1 MAASLQEESLER
13 IRRVWR
19 ELAAAPTAFREP
31 GSTVS
36 AWASPAETARVS
48 IVQLGHATA
57 VTVPQALV
65 GRFSDLVAQHP
76 GRDLTDPSVV
86 VELVGAVTRF
96 LGPATLAYADGGCFQ
111 PRASPA
117 VRVLPAGHDV
127 VLDLISECGWR
138 DAAESGLDRVGSPLW
153 TIERD
158 GKVVAACGY
167 QTWSATLA
175 HIGVLT
181 HPRWRRQGLAT
192 LTASSCVTH
201 ALEAGLIP
209 QWRAR
214 HTLTGSR
221 RTARSLGFVEL
232 GGQLTFWLA

>member
-1 MAASLQEESLER
+1 VAASLREESLER
-13 IRRVWR
+13 IRRVWG
-19 ELAAAPTAFREP
+19 ELAGAPAAFREP
-31 GSTVS
+31 GCTVS
-36 AWASPAETARVS
+36 AWASRDETARVS

-57 VTVPQALV
+57 VTVPQAQV
-65 GRFSDLVAQHP
+65 GRFSDLVARYP
-76 GRDLTDPSVV
+76 GRDLTDPSAV
-86 VELVGAVTRF
+86 VELVGAVPRS
-96 LGPATLAYADGGCFQ
+96 LGPATLAYADDGCFQ
-111 PRASPA
+111 PRTSPA
-117 VRVLPAGHDV
+117 VRVLPARHDA
-127 VLDLISECGWR
+127 VLDLVAECGSQ
-138 DAAESGLDRVGSPLW
+138 DAAESGLDRLGSPLS

-167 QTWSATLA
+167 ETWLATLA

-192 LTASSCVTH
+192 LTASSSVTH